1 MFPQCDDAPADDIC
15 GEKTGRKNHEDQKE
29 NSQPRIAVRDVAFR
43 QISHETIEGDKESL
57 EDEDGSPDRH
67 DHQQARQ
74 EVAFEREL
82 EHAVFR
88 TPKRPQKYCRS
99 SYKLPLKR
107 ASHLL
112 LFSMS

>member
-1 MFPQCDDAPADDIC
+1 M
-15 GEKTGRKNHEDQKE
+15 
-29 NSQPRIAVRDVAFR
+29 RDVAFR

-57 EDEDGSPDRH
+57 EDENSSPDRH

-74 EVAFEREL
+74 EVALEREL
-82 EHAVFR
+82 EHAAFL
-88 TPKRPQKYCRS
+88 TPKRPKKYCRS
-99 SYKLPLKR
+99 SYKLPPKR